1 MQGREERCQEHN
13 EKTSQCEM
21 NVKRYIATF
30 ISEIIFRSP
39 TKAWNKRTGIGVGFS
54 VKEIQIK

>member
-13 EKTSQCEM
+13 EKTSQYEM
-21 NVKRYIATF
+21 NMKRYIATF

-39 TKAWNKRTGIGVGFS
+39 TKAWNKRQNRDRSGFFS
-54 VKEIQIK
+54 ERG